1 MFYCGFGLIYCVLP
15 TVLVGLSVFFSM
27 NNLQNTTFGFIYS
40 ILQIILYGVT
50 AISGV
55 ICDNPPKKF
64 AKYNLQKLIG
74 CSIGIA
80 GMVQALVQL
89 SNYRGAILDVLQ
101 IILTWLSIIFLL
113 RIFCDALNRRGLGS
127 IKNKKI
133 IMI

>member
-1 MFYCGFGLIYCVLP
+1 MLKTIKINIYTCQKMFYCGFCLFYCVLP

-40 ILQIILYGVT
+40 ILEIILYGFT

-55 ICDNPPKKF
+55 VCVNPPTKF

-74 CSIGIA
+74 CAIGIA

-89 SNYRGAILDVLQ
+89 FNYRGAILHVSRSN
-101 IILTWLSIIFLL
+101 TYGK
-113 RIFCDALNRRGLGS
+113 NR
-127 IKNKKI
+127 
-133 IMI
+133 